1 MKKNK
6 SMRAAGGLMIATLL
20 STSIVSGTY
29 AKYVTSD
36 SAKDSARVAKF
47 GVEVKADGKLFD
59 KTYLTTSNTP
69 GGATADDNGTVLS
82 VESSGEV
89 NNIEN
94 VVAPGTKNGEGIS
107 FSVTGQPE
115 VDVAVKIE
123 IANTS
128 DVWLGAGTYPNMTN
142 GDVFDNKYV
151 AGNDIFTTTDAYYPI
166 KYTLTQKTTSE
177 TKTLVTDG
185 KLQDVI
191 DKLNTVF
198 NGGTDAGNTQ
208 TVYDANTDL
217 SDSLGE
223 FKLTW
228 EWDFDAS
235 GAGTNDKQ
243 DTLLGDLA
251 DGNVTGAVNAIKAAG
266 GTISEPTAKDGVT
279 VAEDNSYNLNTSLE
293 FTITVTQID

>member
-82 VESSGEV
+82 VESSGAV
-89 NNIEN
+89 NKIEN

-123 IANTS
+123 IKNTS
-128 DVWLGAGTYPNMTN
+128 DVWLGKGTYPNMTN
-142 GDVFDNKYV
+142 GDVFDSKYDET
-151 AGNDIFTTTDAYYPI
+151 NDIFENAAAYYPI
-166 KYTLTQKTTSE
+166 KYTLTQKGTE
-177 TKTLVTDG
+177 IVKDG

-191 DKLNTVF
+191 EKLNTVF
-198 NGGTDAGNTQ
+198 NGGTAEGNTE
-208 TVYDANTDL
+208 TVYDAGADL
-217 SDSLGE
+217 STALGN
-223 FKLTW
+223 FQLTW

-251 DGNVTGAVNAIKAAG
+251 AGNVDGAITAIDAANG
-266 GTISEPTAKDGVT
+266 EATFNGPTQGSGVT
-279 VAEDNSYNLNTSLE
+279 ASDNSYNLNTGLE
-293 FTITVTQID
+293 FKITVTQID